1 MARWPSSPDEAAAPV
16 TSIKRRALGKG
27 LSALLPIP
35 EPEPGAAP
43 APEAG
48 TAEVPIDRLD
58 PNPFQPRSAMDPSR
72 LLELAASIRETG
84 IVQPILVRRVG
95 ERYQIIAGER
105 RWRAARQL
113 GLTTVPVTLRQVAD
127 ERLLE
132 LALVENIQREDLTPL
147 EEAQAFHRLQ
157 EELRLTQE
165 EVARRVGRERS
176 TIANA
181 LRLLRLPGEVRDLL
195 GTGRLDAGHAR
206 ALLALDRAEDQVA
219 LGREAARK
227 GLSVREVERQVAR
240 LRAPRTRV
248 AARRDANTRAAEERL
263 RAALGTRVEIR
274 RQGKGG
280 ALRIQFT
287 SEAEL
292 NRLFEMLVRSGRG
305 R

>member
-1 MARWPSSPDEAAAPV
+1 MTV
-16 TSIKRRALGKG
+16 TKRNALGKG
-27 LSALLPIP
+27 LSALLPVP
-35 EPEPGAAP
+35 EPEPGAVAP
-43 APEAG
+43 AGSP
-48 TAEVPIDRLD
+48 EVPIDRLEA
-58 PNPFQPRSAMDPSR
+58 NPFQPRLALDPSR
-72 LLELAASIRETG
+72 MAELAASIRESG
-84 IVQPILVRRVG
+84 IIQPILVRRVG

-105 RWRAARQL
+105 RWRAAQQL
-113 GLTTVPVTLRQVAD
+113 GLHTVPVTLREVAD

-132 LALVENIQREDLTPL
+132 LALVENIQRQELTPL

-157 EELRLTQE
+157 TEFRLTQE

-181 LRLLRLPGEVRDLL
+181 LRLLRLPAELRELVGA
-195 GTGRLDAGHAR
+195 GRLDAGHAR
-206 ALLALDRAEDQVA
+206 ALLALERAEDQVE
-219 LGREAARK
+219 LGREAVRK
-227 GLSVREVERQVAR
+227 GLSVREVERQVALR
-240 LRAPRTRV
+240 RAPPTRGRP
-248 AARRDANTRAAEERL
+248 RRDANTRAAEERL

-292 NRLFEMLVRSGRG
+292 NRLFEMLVRAGRG